1 MTIAAVFAVIVAYAA
16 AGFATERV
24 YAMWLAGVW
33 QSLMRTSP
41 TFRDAFHAGA
51 GVAAYADDLPEPH
64 RSRQRLVRRVTW
76 PACALAIVVVTIGL
90 HFAVRATETSH
101 NARNRKERS

>member
-1 MTIAAVFAVIVAYAA
+1 MTITAWLAMTVAYGA

-33 QSLMRTSP
+33 RSLMRTSS

-51 GVAAYADDLPEPH
+51 GTAAHADDLPEPH
-64 RSRQRLVRRVTW
+64 RSHHRLFRQVTW
-76 PACALAIVVVTIGL
+76 PACALAIIVVTLGL
-90 HFAVRATETSH
+90 HFAVQANETPP
-101 NARNRKERS
+101 NARNRKKDS